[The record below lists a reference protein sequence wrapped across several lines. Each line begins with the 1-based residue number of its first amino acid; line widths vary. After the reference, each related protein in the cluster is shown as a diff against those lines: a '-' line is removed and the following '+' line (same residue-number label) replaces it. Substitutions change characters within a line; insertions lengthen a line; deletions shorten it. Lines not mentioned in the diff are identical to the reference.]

1 MAKTSTV
8 TRTSAH
14 HELKLV
20 STLLNEDGVD
30 LKDISLMLLLAA
42 QAGPGVSTIRR
53 RRKSTVSE
61 AADMMRMK
69 IKSYASFD
77 LKLFSFTG
85 IEKSSN
91 ISQVSRGCGDGL
103 VSARCFLMLPNF
115 SRVTLSVL
123 FQCCI

>member
-30 LKDISLMLLLAA
+30 LKDISLS
-42 QAGPGVSTIRR
+42 VSTIRR

-77 LKLFSFTG
+77 LKLFVLHWDWKIIQYTTG
-85 IEKSSN
+85 EQGLWGWFSLSKMFSN
-91 ISQVSRGCGDGL
+91 
-103 VSARCFLMLPNF
+103 
-115 SRVTLSVL
+115 VT
-123 FQCCI
+123 

>member
-8 TRTSAH
+8 TRTSTH

-61 AADMMRMK
+61 AADMMRKK
-69 IKSYASFD
+69 IKSSASFD
-77 LKLFSFTG
+77 LKLF
-85 IEKSSN
+85 
-91 ISQVSRGCGDGL
+91 
-103 VSARCFLMLPNF
+103 
-115 SRVTLSVL
+115 VL
-123 FQCCI
+123 H

>member
-30 LKDISLMLLLAA
+30 LKDINLMLLLAA

-61 AADMMRMK
+61 AADMMRKK
-69 IKSYASFD
+69 IKSSASFD
-77 LKLFSFTG
+77 LKLFVLHWDWKIIQYTTG
-85 IEKSSN
+85 EQGLWGWFSLSKMFSN
-91 ISQVSRGCGDGL
+91 
-103 VSARCFLMLPNF
+103 
-115 SRVTLSVL
+115 VT
-123 FQCCI
+123 